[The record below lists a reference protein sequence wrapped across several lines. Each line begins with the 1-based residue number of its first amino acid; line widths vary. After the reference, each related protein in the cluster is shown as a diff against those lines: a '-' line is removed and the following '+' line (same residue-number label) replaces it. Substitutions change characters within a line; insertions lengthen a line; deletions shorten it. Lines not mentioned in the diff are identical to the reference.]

1 MRKVGPACAF
11 KLRAEGWAPLSAST
25 TVAIVEVRPVQQSW
39 LNENMHLQRQGCAIH
54 CRSSLL
60 LLSNLGGMA

>member
-11 KLRAEGWAPLSAST
+11 KLRAEGWAHLSAST

-54 CRSSLL
+54 CRFSLL